1 MSTTT
6 TIQLNTVS
14 VVLNGDFDAEAVKE
28 IRPLFHE
35 LSEKNESNVI
45 IEMSDVSFIDSSGI
59 GAIVFLYKRLVA
71 KGFELVL
78 IGPTGQPLQ
87 IMEQLRI
94 NQSIRFFSDMKTYF
108 LSTGNPLSTS
118 NHESHRMVS

>member
-6 TIQLNTVS
+6 KQLNTVS

-35 LSEKNESNVI
+35 LSEEKKSSVI

-71 KGFELVL
+71 KGLELVL
-78 IGPTGQPLQ
+78 VGPTGQPLQ

-94 NQSIRFFSDMKTYF
+94 NQSISFFVDMKEYF
-108 LSTGNPLSTS
+108 ITTGNPNTIVNSESQRLTS
-118 NHESHRMVS
+118 

>member
-1 MSTTT
+1 MSTQTYN
-6 TIQLNTVS
+6 LNMVS

-35 LSEKNESNVI
+35 LSEEKNSNVL
-45 IEMSDVSFIDSSGI
+45 IEMSEVSFIDSSGI

-71 KGFELVL
+71 KGFQLALV
-78 IGPTGQPLQ
+78 GTKGQPKQ

-94 NQSIRFFSDMKTYF
+94 NRSIRFFPDMKEY
-108 LSTGNPLSTS
+108 LVSTGND
-118 NHESHRMVS
+118 VSEIRNGQNELRA